1 MNACVKTWTNIITL
15 YKWLKHNSVQVGIIQ
30 PTICSC
36 WFSLLGLL
44 PDGPADRA
52 STLFHSILAH
62 CWKTCGEYLQV
73 CTTYLTPERNHGVIS
88 NRGQT
93 QPDQGSQQ
101 NGDLTPG
108 FSPQH
113 MPTTILAGGSKK
125 LAFVSVTAPMVSTG
139 LSSSSFVVVSAN
151 PTPPQHNK
159 LCTTNSLKINKLNLR
174 KFPKFFL
181 YVNRNKFLQY
191 FHNVAKTPSKIQN
204 KTC

>member
-1 MNACVKTWTNIITL
+1 
-15 YKWLKHNSVQVGIIQ
+15 
-30 PTICSC
+30 
-36 WFSLLGLL
+36 
-44 PDGPADRA
+44 
-52 STLFHSILAH
+52 
-62 CWKTCGEYLQV
+62 
-73 CTTYLTPERNHGVIS
+73 
-88 NRGQT
+88 
-93 QPDQGSQQ
+93 
-101 NGDLTPG
+101 
-108 FSPQH
+108 